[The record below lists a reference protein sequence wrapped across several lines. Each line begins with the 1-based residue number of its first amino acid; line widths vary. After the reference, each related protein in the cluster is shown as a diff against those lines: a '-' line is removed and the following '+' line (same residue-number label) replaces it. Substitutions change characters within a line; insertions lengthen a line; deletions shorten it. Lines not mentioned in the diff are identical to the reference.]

1 MNSECATCMNA
12 EVVHPSLEVGDIWT
26 DLLLLCTY
34 IHTYIQY
41 FHRRRSKRRENKSPR
56 ANLVVHL
63 LGKKAHQHPKSRLH
77 LLGHGQ
83 HIGAQSGEV
92 LLHRSSSH
100 LYNVLG

>member
-1 MNSECATCMNA
+1 MNA

-34 IHTYIQY
+34 IHTYDI
-41 FHRRRSKRRENKSPR
+41 FTEEDKNADKIISLR